1 MTFVQGKL
9 YVSIHYNVQ
18 YMTFIMPY
26 NTQKLQFDNR
36 YLHICNIFPLP
47 NVKL

>member
-9 YVSIHYNVQ
+9 YGFIHYNVQ

-26 NTQKLQFDNR
+26 NTQKL
-36 YLHICNIFPLP
+36 
-47 NVKL
+47 

>member
-9 YVSIHYNVQ
+9 YGFIDYNLQ

-26 NTQKLQFDNR
+26 NTQK
-36 YLHICNIFPLP
+36 IAI
-47 NVKL
+47 